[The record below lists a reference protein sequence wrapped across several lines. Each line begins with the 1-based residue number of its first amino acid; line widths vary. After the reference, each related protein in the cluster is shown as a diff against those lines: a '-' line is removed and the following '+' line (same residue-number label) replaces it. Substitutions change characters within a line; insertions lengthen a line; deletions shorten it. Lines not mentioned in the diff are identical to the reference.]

1 MQAQSSNLL
10 IIWLLF
16 LVTNSHPEAIRAYH
30 KWPCKEV
37 STFIKTWL
45 ILFHLQFLLYL
56 HSFLLVQSLSQV
68 QLFTMPRTAAHQAF
82 LSFIISQSLVKLMS
96 TESVI
101 LSNISSSVTPFSFC
115 LQSVLGSGS
124 FPVSWLFTSGGQCI
138 GASASALVF
147 PVNIQGWFPFRI
159 D

>member
-1 MQAQSSNLL
+1 MLHPWGYKESDTAATKLYWSIFFKLPFFYVVAQLLSHVWLFVTLWTIACQA
-10 IIWLLF
+10 
-16 LVTNSHPEAIRAYH
+16 
-30 KWPCKEV
+30 
-37 STFIKTWL
+37 
-45 ILFHLQFLLYL
+45 
-56 HSFLLVQSLSQV
+56 SLS
-68 QLFTMPRTAAHQAF
+68 FTV
-82 LSFIISQSLVKLMS
+82 SQSLVKLMS